1 MSAIITNY
9 DIVMKDGAN
18 PSTSTASGNLNADRY
33 SVIMPVTRA
42 FMGEIHL
49 HWVAGPVG
57 VMKLQVSN
65 DEGALDDEGIAR
77 INSNNIVTNWI
88 TLSTSTIVATDSDA
102 RFGMADIGY
111 RFVRLFFDST
121 SGTGNISSFRASFK
135 GY

>member
-1 MSAIITNY
+1 MSAIITSY
-9 DIVMKDGAN
+9 DIVMKDGAD
-18 PSTSTASGNLNADRY
+18 PSTSTASGNLNGDRY

-42 FMGEIHL
+42 FMGELHL

-57 VMKLQVSN
+57 KMIVQVSN
-65 DEGALDDEGIAR
+65 DDEGINR

-88 TLSTSTIVATDSDA
+88 EQNSGTISGTDSSV
-102 RFGMADIGY
+102 RFALSDIGY
-111 RFVRLFFDST
+111 RWVRIFWDST